1 MVKKA
6 DLSVSFQSA
15 NNELSFTYFLS
26 TEHSESEG
34 PPTANAAR
42 DKRAKNILTWDIF
55 DLRSL
60 RRN

>member
-34 PPTANAAR
+34 RPTANAAR
-42 DKRAKNILTWDIF
+42 DRTAKTLNIIF
-55 DLRSL
+55 EV
-60 RRN
+60 